1 MKTAFGFSAVVIPER
16 GSYSSWC
23 PELDVASQGDSVEES
38 LENLKEAITLHVE
51 CLSPEELQ
59 EMKKHHS
66 PRLIT
71 TIELA
76 V

>member
-1 MKTAFGFSAVVIPER
+1 MKTAFGFSAIVIPER

-23 PELDVASQGDSVEES
+23 PELDIASQGDSVEEA
-38 LENLKEAITLHVE
+38 LENLKEALALHLE
-51 CLSPEELQ
+51 CLSPDELQ
-59 EMKKHHS
+59 EIRQHHA

-71 TIELA
+71 TIELP